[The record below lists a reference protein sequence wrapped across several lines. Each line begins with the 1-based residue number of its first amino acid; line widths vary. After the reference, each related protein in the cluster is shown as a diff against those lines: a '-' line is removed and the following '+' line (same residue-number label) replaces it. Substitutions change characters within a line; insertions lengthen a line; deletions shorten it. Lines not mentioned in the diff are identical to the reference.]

1 MTHWDGKPS
10 LVCMIPLGSRYVQHE
25 SDSLERLG
33 EMMKMRLLLVLS
45 LILASCSAGK
55 NDNKNAVS
63 KKTDFCSALAENLS
77 QKNFDLRECQKSVL
91 VTECKDGSIKY
102 SSLDQTCSQS
112 EGYRT
117 DLKFPDG

>member
-91 VTECKDGSIKY
+91 VT
-102 SSLDQTCSQS
+102 
-112 EGYRT
+112 
-117 DLKFPDG
+117 